1 MTVETRISKEI
12 KDFLI
17 ERKIMNWRMQASAN
31 LSSFPDR
38 MALYRGVL
46 LGIEVKVPGEE
57 AKLHQLR
64 KLKQITENGGI
75 GIVVDDV
82 KQVEKML
89 KWIDY
94 QIDMMDYN
102 EQFPIRDIKGN
113 FKSREFYQEIIEN

>member
-17 ERKIMNWRMQASAN
+17 ARRIMNWRMQASSN
-31 LSSFPDR
+31 LSGFPDR

-46 LGIEVKVPGEE
+46 LGIEVKVPGED

-64 KLKQITENGGI
+64 KLEQVTKNGGI
-75 GIVVDDV
+75 GVVVDDV
-82 KQVEKML
+82 KQVEKL
-89 KWIDY
+89 IKWIDY
-94 QIDMMDYN
+94 QVDMMDYN

-113 FKSREFYQEIIEN
+113 FKPKEFYQNIIDN